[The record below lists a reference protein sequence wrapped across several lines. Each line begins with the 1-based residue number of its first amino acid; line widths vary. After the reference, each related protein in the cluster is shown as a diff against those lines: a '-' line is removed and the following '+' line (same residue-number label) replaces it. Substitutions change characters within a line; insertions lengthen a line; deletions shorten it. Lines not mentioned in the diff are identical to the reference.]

1 MALNDIPAVSDAG
14 STEHDVVIVGA
25 SFAGLAVARQLRGRR
40 VLLVDQRP
48 VGTHQTSTCA
58 MPLSL
63 VAMLGVESAVQER
76 HDTLNLHTGGKMV
89 TFKLHEPYVTFD
101 YYAFCQAMLAQTDA
115 EVWLAKATGYENGVV
130 QTTRGEVRAPFV
142 VDASGWRSLVRQ
154 SPSRE
159 IPMLGYGVETE
170 LPVRA
175 PLHPGLHFFYEK
187 KIVRS
192 GYGWVFP
199 CGESVRIGVCS
210 FDKDVPLGPVLDAFL
225 ARFGLERGTTHGGPM
240 PVALRQPLAGDLFI
254 VGDACG
260 QCMPLFAEGIR
271 SAIYYSVA
279 CGQGIAEALDGRISP
294 VDARTR
300 YAALVGRKAY
310 FHEIMLRLQGAI
322 AAMPERMRVPIL
334 RVASWPPISRHFIG
348 AYLRGSGWLR
358 SLPTLPPVQQQ
369 SFTLDT

>member
-1 MALNDIPAVSDAG
+1 MHDSPDVGDLG
-14 STEHDVVIVGA
+14 SRQYDVVVVGA
-25 SFAGLAVARQLRGRR
+25 SFSGLAVARQLRGHR

-63 VAMLGVESAVQER
+63 VALLGVESAVQER
-76 HDTLNLHTGGKMV
+76 HDVLTLHTGGKNV
-89 TFKLHEPYVTFD
+89 RFKLHEPYVTFD

-115 EVWLAKATGYENGVV
+115 DVWLAKATNYENGAV

-142 VDASGWRSLVRQ
+142 VDASGWRSLVRRA
-154 SPSRE
+154 PSRD

-170 LPVRA
+170 LPVGA
-175 PLHPGLHFFYEK
+175 PLHPGLHFFYER

-199 CGESVRIGVCS
+199 CGQSVRIGVCS

-225 ARFGLERGTTHGGPM
+225 ARFGLERGATHGGPM
-240 PVALRQPLAGDLFI
+240 PVALRQPIAGDLFI
-254 VGDACG
+254 VGDAGG

-279 CGQGIAEALDGRISP
+279 CGQGIAEALEGRISP
-294 VDARTR
+294 ADARNR
-300 YAALVGRKAY
+300 YAALVRRKAG
-310 FHEIMLRLQGAI
+310 FHEIMLYLQGAI
-322 AAMPERMRVPIL
+322 AVMPEWMRVPIL
-334 RVASWPPISRHFIG
+334 RVASWPLISRHFIG

-358 SLPTLPPVQQQ
+358 SLPPPTGLE
-369 SFTLDT
+369 SFT